1 MDRDQYLA
9 LFEKYLAGNATPEEV
24 ELIMSYKD
32 DFEIEYQTTDELQE
46 NAREIE
52 ARLLKRLTAN
62 ISGPSVS
69 QRNYSKWWMAAAAAL
84 ALTTGAFFLTRVNR
98 NAPAQ
103 LYAKY
108 NAGSKTI
115 AAGSNKA
122 LLTLGNGKTI
132 VLNDTTSA
140 FTIRQGRIRIQK
152 EKNGVLLYQAVPSAG
167 NSQNEVA
174 GYNTISTPK
183 GGQYQVML
191 PDGTRVWLNAA
202 SSLKYPAG
210 FTGKERLVELTGE
223 GYFVVTKNKQM
234 PFKVKFNNEEVEVLG
249 THFDIMAYEE
259 EGESR
264 TTLLEGSVK
273 ISKGPLKKILIPGD
287 QAICPNNQNDFTIK
301 RADTAS
307 VLAWKE
313 GIFSLQN
320 TSIHQIMRQI
330 ARWYDVDVIYM
341 ANAKDLEDK
350 IYGGRVSKSND
361 MTEVLRNLELT
372 GTIHFKVDGRRVM
385 VMQ

>member
-1 MDRDQYLA
+1 
-9 LFEKYLAGNATPEEV
+9 
-24 ELIMSYKD
+24 
-32 DFEIEYQTTDELQE
+32 
-46 NAREIE
+46 
-52 ARLLKRLTAN
+52 
-62 ISGPSVS
+62 
-69 QRNYSKWWMAAAAAL
+69 
-84 ALTTGAFFLTRVNR
+84 
-98 NAPAQ
+98 
-103 LYAKY
+103 
-108 NAGSKTI
+108 
-115 AAGSNKA
+115 
-122 LLTLGNGKTI
+122 
-132 VLNDTTSA
+132 
-140 FTIRQGRIRIQK
+140 
-152 EKNGVLLYQAVPSAG
+152 
-167 NSQNEVA
+167 
-174 GYNTISTPK
+174 
-183 GGQYQVML
+183 ML